1 MDKSDSRYPYTYA
14 ADYLRERVRN
24 DDGSLLSRSVMAH
37 VQQVIADAMG
47 MENKLP
53 ISQALAD
60 KFLQANA
67 TAQTPPDSGTKDHE

>member
-1 MDKSDSRYPYTYA
+1 
-14 ADYLRERVRN
+14 
-24 DDGSLLSRSVMAH
+24 MAH